1 MSTLPPPD
9 VHKLPED
16 VLEKKVYKI
25 VEDLTEYLPIIND
38 RNRLGFMLYKYVKG
52 EGDTPETI
60 VKTAK
65 VRIEGISVEELAKK
79 IEVEINKI
87 TAAK

>member
-1 MSTLPPPD
+1 MATLPPPD
-9 VHKLPED
+9 VHKSPED
-16 VLEKKVYKI
+16 IVEKKVYKI

-52 EGDTPETI
+52 EGDNPETI

-65 VRIEGISVEELAKK
+65 VLVEGISIEELAKK

-87 TAAK
+87 LPAK

>member
-9 VHKLPED
+9 VHKSPED
-16 VLEKKVYKI
+16 IVEKKVYKI
-25 VEDLTEYLPIIND
+25 VENLTEYLPIVND
-38 RNRLGFMLYKYVKG
+38 RNRLGFMLYKHVKG
-52 EGDTPETI
+52 EGDNPETI
-60 VKTAK
+60 IKTAK